1 MFPELLW
8 RKNEFENESCFL
20 KPLVYNKFCKWKSEK
35 GMKMERTFVV
45 YAGYGVEVGTFII
58 DNDLSEDEINDIA
71 YEIAKEWIAE
81 TMFIEEVED

>member
-1 MFPELLW
+1 
-8 RKNEFENESCFL
+8 
-20 KPLVYNKFCKWKSEK
+20 
-35 GMKMERTFVV
+35 MERTFVV
-45 YAGYGVEVGTFII
+45 YAGYGVQVGTFII